1 MARRIPK
8 VLSHK
13 AQTLTEA
20 EKAQAR
26 NNIGLSDVLQSKGK
40 ATVEQLNNT
49 EAQVG
54 WCYRLL
60 DSGTLTDGS
69 LVVSAND
76 VVSWDGEEWFKL
88 SGVQISKIQL
98 GQRSFVNGVDGD
110 PLFAAR
116 AERDQYGNKLILDEK
131 NATYPSYPSSISG
144 LGYHVNLE
152 GVPEG
157 LSARFQ
163 LRFSSDASDT
173 EHVQSLAETHTV
185 IEFTLSTADWT
196 SYRVFSVEIGTT
208 EVPLKNL
215 PPILYKGA
223 HILID
228 IQGGVGIVNVLYPGQ
243 INDVQVIEYG
253 ATDVNTKRAI
263 NNTHRMK
270 PLLCHFSIPENKIDP
285 TPTTPSVYYPMYAIL
300 EKPYVGLS
308 PEGGSVDGYSFVAY
322 HTVVHELNTSAIVNA
337 SPTMLFTAGTRV
349 KIVITCEIVNDALTW
364 KMELTPANECFLAT
378 FGTTHFSEI
387 LAAHDAG
394 LPVFAIHDDQQYGLT
409 LIAADNSHPG
419 YRALVFSGTR
429 RSWMPQD
436 AMKPCIGEMICLE
449 YDNQWVHQ
457 WYPLTPM
464 IQYGTGTVDEVNAVL
479 VAGLVPVCK
488 RTTSYGYSL
497 EKMVGYQATDQS
509 YLFENNVILHSDGTW
524 SQ

>member
-1 MARRIPK
+1 MVRRIPK

-26 NNIGLSDVLQSKGK
+26 SNIGLSDVLQSKGK

-60 DSGTLTDGS
+60 DGGTLTDGS
-69 LVVSAND
+69 LVVSAGD
-76 VVSWDGEEWFKL
+76 VVSWDGTEWFKL
-88 SGVQISKIQL
+88 SGVQISKIELDEQL
-98 GQRSFVNGVDGD
+98 FVNGVDGD

-116 AERDQYGNKLILDEK
+116 AERDQYGNKLILDQK
-131 NATYPSYPSSISG
+131 DLTYQSPQYVSG
-144 LGYHVNLE
+144 LGYHVNLS
-152 GVPEG
+152 GAPEG
-157 LSARFQ
+157 LSARFL
-163 LRFSSDASDT
+163 LRFHADSSDTD
-173 EHVQSLAETHTV
+173 HVQSLAETHTV

-196 SYRVFSVEIGTT
+196 SYMVFSVVIEDT

-228 IQGGVGIVNVLYPGQ
+228 IQGGVGVVNVLYPGQ

-253 ATDVNTKRAI
+253 ATDINTKRAI
-263 NNTHRMK
+263 DNVRRMK
-270 PLLCHFSIPENKIDP
+270 PLLCHFQVVEDKIDP
-285 TPTTPSVYYPMYAIL
+285 TPTTPSTYYPMYAIL
-300 EKPYVGLS
+300 EKPYVSVS
-308 PEGGSVDGYSFVAY
+308 PEGGHVNGCSFIAY
-322 HTVVHELNTSAIVNA
+322 HTVVHKINGYPA
-337 SPTMLFTAGTRV
+337 SFTAGTRV
-349 KIVITCEIVNDALTW
+349 KIVITCEIVDDALTW
-364 KMELTPANECFLAT
+364 KMEFTPANECFLAT
-378 FGTTHFSEI
+378 FGTTTFAEMM
-387 LAAHDAG
+387 AAHNAG

-436 AMKPCIGEMICLE
+436 AMKPCMGELICLE
-449 YDNQWVHQ
+449 YENQWVHQ

-479 VAGLVPVCK
+479 TAGLVPVCK

-497 EKMVGYQATDQS
+497 EHMVGYQATDQS
-509 YLFENNVILHSDGTW
+509 YLFANNVILHSDGTW